1 VEGDPDGGNERAT
14 CPCCKQEAA
23 GDNLRVLV
31 ETLKSWKSKNS
42 PLLDTTQQADQ
53 DHRAEKEKFQK
64 WRKVVFDSL
73 GQLRDYWR
81 ISEEVSKLEKELQE
95 LDLEM
100 TESKGSLKE
109 RKKHVDDLRAKA
121 DDLCELADATKQW
134 TGDASRIAG
143 KKMQISQKLVKNSY
157 RDGGMEKQVCSLDH
171 SNYMIGVIYKEVDDA
186 RYFEEKERYGGA
198 SCMGG
203 CGRRLVSKGPTKEG
217 ECVVTKTK
225 PAYGCVN
232 ETIHNCLHV
241 VCAKCFQEGMERS
254 GSKEKGEQRRT
265 RRNR

>member
-1 VEGDPDGGNERAT
+1 
-14 CPCCKQEAA
+14 
-23 GDNLRVLV
+23 
-31 ETLKSWKSKNS
+31 
-42 PLLDTTQQADQ
+42 
-53 DHRAEKEKFQK
+53 
-64 WRKVVFDSL
+64 
-73 GQLRDYWR
+73 
-81 ISEEVSKLEKELQE
+81 
-95 LDLEM
+95 
-100 TESKGSLKE
+100 
-109 RKKHVDDLRAKA
+109 
-121 DDLCELADATKQW
+121 
-134 TGDASRIAG
+134 
-143 KKMQISQKLVKNSY
+143 
-157 RDGGMEKQVCSLDH
+157 MEKQVCSLDH